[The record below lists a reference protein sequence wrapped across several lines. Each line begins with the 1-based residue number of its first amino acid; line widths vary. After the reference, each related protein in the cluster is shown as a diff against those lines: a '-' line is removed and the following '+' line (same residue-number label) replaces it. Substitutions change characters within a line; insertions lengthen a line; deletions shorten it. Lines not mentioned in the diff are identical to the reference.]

1 MKIVIA
7 MDSFKGSLTAA
18 CACRVVAESLLNV
31 RNDIEVVQKPIAD
44 GGEGTAEAM
53 IAAVDG
59 RWIAERVAGPLLDME
74 VEAGFAWFE
83 KDKTALVEMAS
94 ASGLP
99 LLKPGQRNPLK
110 TSTLGT
116 GQLIAAAIEKG
127 ARRILLAVG
136 GSATVDG
143 GSGAAVGVGWRFLDE
158 NSEPVEPVGGN
169 LQKIKK
175 IIAPADIARMPRVDV
190 LCDVDNPLLGSNG
203 AAEIFGPQ
211 KGATPEMVIQ
221 LEKGLENLARIVK
234 QQLKKDI
241 NIPHAGAA
249 GGLAAGAV
257 AFMNA
262 KLVSGID
269 TIIECMNLEQDICQA
284 DWLITGEGSFDSQSL
299 GGKVISGLLKTG
311 ASTNVKIAVLPGTS
325 NLSKQQ
331 YQAHGITDVI
341 CTCKADMSLEYAMT
355 HAERLLA
362 EAAGEF
368 AKKHLSTPDLRR
380 S

>member
-7 MDSFKGSLTAA
+7 MDSFKGSLTASQ
-18 CACRVVAESLLNV
+18 ACRIVAKSLLNI

-53 IAAVDG
+53 IAARAG
-59 RWIAERVAGPLLDME
+59 QWIAERVTGPLLDME

-83 KDKTALVEMAS
+83 KDKTALVEMAC

-99 LLKPGQRNPLK
+99 LLKPSQRNPLK

-116 GQLIAAAIEKG
+116 GQLIAAAIGKG
-127 ARRILLAVG
+127 AQRILLAVG

-143 GSGAAVGVGWRFLDE
+143 GTGAAVALGWRFLDE
-158 NSEPVEPVGGN
+158 NFEPVEPLGGN
-169 LQKIKK
+169 LQKIRKVVP
-175 IIAPADIARMPRVDV
+175 PAKLAETPRLEV

-221 LEKGLENLARIVK
+221 LEKGLKNLTLIVE

-241 NIPHAGAA
+241 NIPYAGAA

-269 TIIECMNLEQDICQA
+269 TITECMNLKQDIRDA

-299 GGKVISGLLKTG
+299 GGKVVSGLLKTAAG
-311 ASTNVKIAVLPGTS
+311 TNAKIAVLPGTS

-331 YQAHGITDVI
+331 YQKYGITDVI
-341 CTCKADMSLEYAMT
+341 STSKADMSLDYAIT
-355 HAERLLA
+355 HAERLLT
-362 EAAGEF
+362 EAAREF
-368 AKKHLSTPDLRR
+368 AKKYLSTPDSRPL
-380 S
+380 